1 MIVCICIVIKWFIK
15 VIKTFRNYTLLLYT
29 IKYDLDQLVIK
40 CDMIRFFL
48 KIFTFKVFL
57 CNYYQ
62 LWKLAIL
69 HLFFMHQNIRYT
81 FVVALFKT
89 KDFHWHFIFSLVEQK
104 HNLQCCDGLNNVH
117 LWYQIWF
124 WSSSDNIW
132 HFVQENTIS
141 VFLCK
146 TFTNYLWNLGC

>member
-1 MIVCICIVIKWFIK
+1 MIYQSYKNFYKLYFTIIYYKIWFGSISDK
-15 VIKTFRNYTLLLYT
+15 MR
-29 IKYDLDQLVIK
+29 YDPF
-40 CDMIRFFL
+40 FFL